1 MNPYLP
7 IDKQNIDNI
16 NLEDYEDD
24 TISSN
29 SDS

>member
-7 IDKQNIDNI
+7 INKQNIDNI

-24 TISSN
+24 TVSSN

>member
-7 IDKQNIDNI
+7 VDKQNIDNI